1 MKKIGILLSFGAV
14 VCLSCS
20 AMAQTTTQAAT
31 TQTPAAATDNTANA
45 GVPSAPNRSPIE
57 INESKSVTPT
67 GVIVK
72 TTHIHSTGSDDLAV
86 GDPYSGKNLTPGAL
100 DGHPSTQQS
109 YGENCQESRCL
120 KAKERQNASP
130 YWQPSS

>member
-1 MKKIGILLSFGAV
+1 MKKIKILFSL
-14 VCLSCS
+14 S
-20 AMAQTTTQAAT
+20 AMLCLGSTTMAQSSNNPSPTANQA
-31 TQTPAAATDNTANA
+31 PAAPETS
-45 GVPSAPNRSPIE
+45 SAPSPGRSPLE

-72 TTHIHSTGSDDLAV
+72 TTHIRSTGSDDLAV
-86 GDPYSGKNLTPGAL
+86 GDPYSGKSLPPGVL
-100 DGHPSTQQS
+100 EGHPSTQQS
-109 YGENCQESRCL
+109 YDENCQEARCL